1 MFRTGRLSPRS
12 WLLLGLPPLL
22 LLAVLNPYPYPY
34 PAPWSEAGQGSWQG
48 ALRDLKDT
56 ALPGGATAALSGC
69 GARGPV
75 RPEPR
80 GAGERDALPQLV
92 VSSYGYYDPGP
103 RKSGHPRFTIT
114 AHIAPGDRTLAL
126 PAPVG
131 EHRVTVDMYG
141 PRGEGRTASARG
153 LTADVV
159 VGITGKRVKTPKSG
173 EFRFTPDNDLTLQ
186 VELPAGALCPGY
198 TFTKITQCSPERT
211 NNVEDCPVMVLTLSD
226 PAIRAHRAGERS
238 ESPSAVSDRL
248 VAVTYEPNVTD
259 T

>member
-22 LLAVLNPYPYPY
+22 LLALLYPYPHPY
-34 PAPWSEAGQGSWQG
+34 LPPWRDAGQGHWGG
-48 ALRDLKDT
+48 ALGELKDT
-56 ALPGGATAALSGC
+56 ALPGGGTAALSGC
-69 GARGPV
+69 GATGPV

-92 VSSYGYYDPGP
+92 ISAYGYYDPGP
-103 RKSGHPRFTIT
+103 RTSGRPRYTIT
-114 AHIAPGDRTLAL
+114 ANIAPGDRTLTL

-141 PRGEGRTASARG
+141 PHGEGRTASARG

-159 VGITGKRVKTPKSG
+159 VGITGKRAKTPKSG
-173 EFRFTPDNDLTLQ
+173 EFRFTPANQLTLQ

-226 PAIRAHRAGERS
+226 PAIRAQRAEERS
-238 ESPSAVSDRL
+238 ESPSSVSDRL
-248 VAVTYEPNVTD
+248 VAVTYEPKTTD
-259 T
+259 A

>member
-1 MFRTGRLSPRS
+1 MFRNGRLSPRS
-12 WLLLGLPPLL
+12 WLLLSLPPLL
-22 LLAVLNPYPYPY
+22 LLALLYPHPYPT
-34 PAPWSEAGQGSWQG
+34 PWPDSGQGRWRG
-48 ALRDLKDT
+48 ALGERKDT

-69 GARGPV
+69 GETGPV

-92 VSSYGYYDPGP
+92 ISSYGYVDPGP
-103 RKSGHPRFTIT
+103 HTSGRPRYTIT
-114 AHIAPGDRTLAL
+114 AHIAPGDRTLTL

-141 PRGEGRTASARG
+141 PHGEGRTASARG

-159 VGITGKRVKTPKSG
+159 VGITGKRVRTPKSG
-173 EFRFTPDNDLTLQ
+173 QFRFTPDNDLTLQ

-198 TFTKITQCSPERT
+198 TFTKITRCTPDGT

-226 PAIRAHRAGERS
+226 PAIRAHRAEEKS
-238 ESPSAVSDRL
+238 ESPAAISDRL
-248 VAVTYEPNVTD
+248 VAVTYEPNATD
-259 T
+259 V